1 MMVCPSCKREDLQQK
16 HLHLKTSVIT
26 SRTHRI
32 KRLNVSLF
40 YCALL
45 STNKLTAKDKLIDI
59 VCDTQY
65 TMLSR

>member
-1 MMVCPSCKREDLQQK
+1 MMC
-16 HLHLKTSVIT
+16 
-26 SRTHRI
+26 
-32 KRLNVSLF
+32 LF
-40 YCALL
+40 GYGLFDRNNIRQVFFCALL